1 MRHTLLLNPLLH
13 LTLAVLLLIPFY
25 SHANSTITTDMK
37 SIHKTMESLFP
48 LALKQKNLNTAEM
61 NLIINNVNSLK
72 NHVGHLK
79 SISSNKSDSFKIS
92 NELLISQLDHIQAAL
107 KNKEDQYA
115 LSMIRE
121 IPQMCN
127 ACHTQDEQTMHFD
140 SSSIKEK
147 LKSDFLR
154 GEYHF
159 MTRDYQ
165 EALLDYNDHLAKQKK
180 IQHENNNAE
189 ALEKILLIYIQV
201 LRDTDS
207 ARIYFKRLL
216 DSEKLNVGLAID
228 VNYWVESL
236 EKIKY
241 GPSDIKNIE
250 ELETKVHSVL
260 KFKDNSDLPIFI
272 DSENK
277 ADALWVRAL
286 VYDFM
291 NREPKQDDSAKL
303 LYWLASLESAL
314 DFGLSYQL
322 PEVYLKHCIVTY
334 PKDPYAKKCYSQYR
348 LQMEFNYTGSSGT
361 HLPYYKKLELE
372 SLEKIIQ

>member
-1 MRHTLLLNPLLH
+1 MKSIFLLNRLLH
-13 LTLAVLLLIPFY
+13 FTLGILLFIPLY
-25 SHANSTITTDMK
+25 SQADATVTTDMK
-37 SIHKTMESLFP
+37 NIHKTMENLFP
-48 LALKQKNLNTAEM
+48 LALQQKNLNASEM
-61 NLIINNVNSLK
+61 NLIINDVDSLK
-72 NHVGHLK
+72 NHIGHLK
-79 SISSNKSDSFKIS
+79 SISANKSDSFKIS
-92 NELLISQLDHIQAAL
+92 TELLINQLDHIQAAL

-121 IPQMCN
+121 IPQMCT
-127 ACHTQDEQTMHFD
+127 ACHTQDEHTKHFD

-159 MTRDYQ
+159 MTRDYK

-180 IQHENNNAE
+180 IEHANNNAE
-189 ALEKILLIYIQV
+189 ALEKILLIYIQA
-201 LRDTDS
+201 LRDTDNAS
-207 ARIYFKRLL
+207 MYFRRLL

-228 VNYWVESL
+228 VNYWLQSL

-241 GPSDIKNIE
+241 SPSEIKDID
-250 ELETKVHSVL
+250 ELETKVNLVL
-260 KFKDNSDLPIFI
+260 KFKNNSDLPIFI

-277 ADALWVRAL
+277 VDALWVRAL

-291 NREPKQDDSAKL
+291 NREPKQADSAKL

-334 PKDPYAKKCYSQYR
+334 PKHPYAKKCYSQYR

-372 SLEKIIQ
+372 TLEKIIQ